1 MTISLYLLD
10 CRGSFRQKCRTK
22 YFGLLNSTER
32 LLWLIHIV
40 ARSRFFQEKEL
51 YNIGQLL
58 EQQEKM
64 LQELAA
70 TISFEDL
77 SGRKSAILCL
87 STDQEQEGSFG
98 EIN

>member
-1 MTISLYLLD
+1 
-10 CRGSFRQKCRTK
+10 
-22 YFGLLNSTER
+22 
-32 LLWLIHIV
+32 
-40 ARSRFFQEKEL
+40 
-51 YNIGQLL
+51 L